1 MQKCITHA
9 STKWTKY
16 KGCFVRCS
24 YFVIIIGPLHDLHTF
39 SIFLIVC
46 VKSRKTAV
54 VFLSGVA
61 PQVQAPPNGGAVLQI
76 VLHGYFVLHNLF
88 YVPKPFLF
96 VCLLSVSHIYICYDT
111 LSWSWT
117 IFTCT
122 LVKAFILR
130 VKKDAYILYR
140 VFSCWIGFCMSR

>member
-1 MQKCITHA
+1 MPVQSEQ
-9 STKWTKY
+9 STKGALWDVV
-16 KGCFVRCS
+16 FLS
-24 YFVIIIGPLHDLHTF
+24 FIIGPLHDLHTF

-46 VKSRKTAV
+46 VRSRKTAV

-96 VCLLSVSHIYICYDT
+96 VCLLSVSHIYICYDQG
-111 LSWSWT
+111 WSVT
-117 IFTCT
+117 
-122 LVKAFILR
+122 K
-130 VKKDAYILYR
+130 
-140 VFSCWIGFCMSR
+140 